1 MYVGDSEFDFR
12 AARAAGMELCAVSYS
27 LTPAEKIAEF
37 KPDYTVDS
45 IVELA
50 EQLKSRVANL

>member
-1 MYVGDSEFDFR
+1 
-12 AARAAGMELCAVSYS
+12 MELCAVSYS